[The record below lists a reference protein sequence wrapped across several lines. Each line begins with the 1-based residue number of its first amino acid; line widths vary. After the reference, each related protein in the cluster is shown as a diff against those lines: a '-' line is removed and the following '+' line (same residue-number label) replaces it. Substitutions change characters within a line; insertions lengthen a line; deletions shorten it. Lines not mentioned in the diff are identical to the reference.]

1 MHYSTT
7 RGLRLVPVVVALAV
21 AGSACG
27 GSSSSSSLGV
37 TSPSATAVTDTF
49 SGTIPQN
56 GTAIH
61 PFTVKTEG
69 YTLLAGYTS
78 LAPATVTS
86 LGLGIGSWD
95 GSASTCGLNISQN
108 DAAKSGSTAIS
119 GTASAGNYC
128 IRVYDGGNVPAGAT
142 VTYTLQVQHY

>member
-1 MHYSTT
+1 MHYSAT
-7 RGLRLVPVVVALAV
+7 RGLRLVPVAVALAV
-21 AGSACG
+21 AVSACG

-49 SGTIPQN
+49 SGTIAQN

-61 PFTVKTEG
+61 AFTVKTAG

-78 LAPATVTS
+78 LAPATVTA
-86 LGLGIGSWD
+86 LGMGIGAWD
-95 GSASTCGLNISQN
+95 GSTSTCGLNLSQN
-108 DAAKSGSTAIS
+108 DAARSGSTAIS

-128 IRVYDGGNVPAGAT
+128 IRVYDGGNVPAGET